1 MKKGVCLLLVI
12 AAVATLS
19 APFVLARAEPP
30 APRYAA
36 SACISF
42 GVQVPEE
49 RREAPS
55 FTLKTLDGRQVH
67 LGNLKGKPVL
77 LKFWATWCP
86 SCIEELPMME
96 KFSEGKREQLV
107 ILMAAID
114 GENEKKV
121 RRVIDKSKVTLPVL
135 LDAKEKIAR
144 AYGVKFI
151 PISFLINPEGLIVGT
166 IVGERNWCSPEAWSA
181 VKELLNL
188 R

>member
-1 MKKGVCLLLVI
+1 
-12 AAVATLS
+12 
-19 APFVLARAEPP
+19 
-30 APRYAA
+30 
-36 SACISF
+36 
-42 GVQVPEE
+42 
-49 RREAPS
+49 
-55 FTLKTLDGRQVH
+55 
-67 LGNLKGKPVL
+67 
-77 LKFWATWCP
+77 
-86 SCIEELPMME
+86 MME